1 MIKEQL
7 FKLLE
12 VVELECKNGSED
24 SYYEEHREEWIKHH
38 TYIKKLRLDPD
49 PLHRVPALKTSMYP
63 SRLKSPA
70 LRA

>member
-24 SYYEEHREEWIKHH
+24 SYYEEHREEWVKHH
-38 TYIKKLRLDPD
+38 AYIRNLRLD
-49 PLHRVPALKTSMYP
+49 LKKG
-63 SRLKSPA
+63 RLK
-70 LRA
+70 